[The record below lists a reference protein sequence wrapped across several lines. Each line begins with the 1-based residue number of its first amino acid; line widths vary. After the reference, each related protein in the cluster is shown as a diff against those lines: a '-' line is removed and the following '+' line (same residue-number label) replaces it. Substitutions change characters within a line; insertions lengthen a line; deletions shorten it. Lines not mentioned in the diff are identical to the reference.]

1 MRSSVAVAF
10 LCGLIL
16 GLVTGI
22 GGAGFVLLPAQFNL
36 QQERLKAE
44 EVQREMT
51 EQRIMDE
58 RELLDA
64 RNRQRQAEAKQ
75 KRLEL
80 EKKQLEQRLEDAN
93 RQLGEAQQKLQKRP

>member
-51 EQRIMDE
+51 EQRIMAE
-58 RELLDA
+58 QELADA
-64 RNRQRQAEAKQ
+64 RARQRQAEARQ

-80 EKKQLEQRLEDAN
+80 EKKELQMRLEDAN
-93 RQLGEAQQKLQKRP
+93 RLLGEAQLKLQKRP

>member
-44 EVQREMT
+44 EVQREMN

-64 RNRQRQAEAKQ
+64 RSRQRQAEAKQ

-93 RQLGEAQQKLQKRP
+93 RQLGEAQLKLQKRP